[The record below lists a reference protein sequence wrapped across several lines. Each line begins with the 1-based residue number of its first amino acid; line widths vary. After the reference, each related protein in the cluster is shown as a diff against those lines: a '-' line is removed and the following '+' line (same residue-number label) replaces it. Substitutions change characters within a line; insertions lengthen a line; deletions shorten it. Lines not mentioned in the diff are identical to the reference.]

1 MHATL
6 PSLPSGF
13 QTLLYSGTRTGQA
26 DNALTGLL
34 DLAGGRILA
43 EGIAVILK
51 LGFGFLLR
59 DGLLDPEQ
67 TEKARAFFEE
77 NFVMRDPNAPDGI
90 RYYQGKFLIRTRKAA
105 DNMNV
110 WLGFCPDPK
119 ALFRQDEDGP
129 RLNPQ
134 AIVVTKTLTEEQ
146 AERMEKDPDQVDLV
160 IRFKDVESI
169 LGLVGRP
176 DADIVGLLLEN
187 QVQLTGNFGHL
198 FKFGAIGKNVE
209 LALDRH

>member
-6 PSLPSGF
+6 PTFPSGV
-13 QTLLYSGTRTGQA
+13 QTLLYSGARAGQA
-26 DNALTGLL
+26 ANELTGLL

-43 EGIAVILK
+43 EGIAAILK
-51 LGFGFLLR
+51 MGFGFLLR

-105 DNMNV
+105 DDMNV
-110 WLGFCPDPK
+110 WLGFCPDPE
-119 ALFRQDEDGP
+119 ALFRQDKDGP

-134 AIVVTKTLTEEQ
+134 AIVVTKTLTEAQ
-146 AERMEKDPDQVDLV
+146 AERMEKDPDQVDLI

-209 LALDRH
+209 LALDLH